1 MNHRSHS
8 SRRPFAVPIALS
20 GFLLVA
26 CAAHAQPTAGE
37 PMPPRTSD
45 GRPDLQGVWNFSTIT
60 PMKRPGE
67 LAGQEVL
74 TNEEAAA
81 LEARRAQSRNYD
93 QRDPDPAVD
102 LVGAYNNFWHDWG
115 NGSRLHPTHISGRGS
130 AGRKNSPVDPGRGA
144 ATGGPQRAT
153 GRPRRSGGLALHRAL
168 LPGVQLRTA
177 DRPECVQQQHAA
189 VPNPGLCRDSH
200 RDGS

>member
-1 MNHRSHS
+1 MDHRSHS
-8 SRRPFAVPIALS
+8 SRRPFAVPIALA
-20 GFLLVA
+20 GFVLVA
-26 CAAHAQPTAGE
+26 CAAHAQPTTGE

-60 PMKRPGE
+60 PMERPSA
-67 LAGQEVL
+67 LADQEVL

-81 LEARRAQSRNYD
+81 LEGQRAQSRNYD

-102 LVGAYNNFWHDWG
+102 LVGRVQQLLVRLGY
-115 NGSRLHPTHISGRGS
+115 GSGLHAPHVSGRGS
-130 AGRKNSPVDPGRGA
+130 AGRKNSPVDPGRGG
-144 ATGGPQRAT
+144 ATEGPQRAT
-153 GRPRRSGGLALHRAL
+153 GRPRRPGGPAVHRAL

-189 VPNPGLCRDSH
+189 VPNPGLRRDSH